1 MIRSPLSKKTMI
13 EVEPGPSTRRVLIP
27 LGLGTAISLLG
38 DSTLYTVLPQASI
51 AASAGVTL
59 AMVGIILG
67 INRLVRLLSNPIAGS
82 LYDRLPTRKLMI
94 ASLLI
99 GVISTTLYALGR
111 EVEIFLLGRVL
122 WGIAWSGIWIGGN
135 TIVLDIADDEN
146 RGRLSGRYQ
155 MWFFGG
161 IGASALFG
169 GLFTDVFGFHRGLL
183 ISAGL
188 TGMALLMWI
197 LVLPETKP
205 YRANSPR
212 ISQPKSSYRFPWKTA
227 ILTSIPVFVVRFGL
241 AGVIASTT
249 ILWLESFL
257 ADGVTLEG
265 GFIPIATF
273 TGVFVAVRTLT
284 GMISAPTAGT
294 LSDRLN
300 RRWLI
305 IAMLLAIGS
314 FGFWLMSSV
323 AMFSAF
329 LGALLASLPGGGVQ
343 TLAPATAGDIVRPE
357 VEGRVI
363 SVIYTFGD
371 IGSALGPPLAL
382 WLVGLVGL
390 SSLYKG
396 CSVLFALAALITLG
410 LEFQDAASRRVV
422 GA

>member
-1 MIRSPLSKKTMI
+1 
-13 EVEPGPSTRRVLIP
+13 
-27 LGLGTAISLLG
+27 
-38 DSTLYTVLPQASI
+38 
-51 AASAGVTL
+51 
-59 AMVGIILG
+59 
-67 INRLVRLLSNPIAGS
+67 
-82 LYDRLPTRKLMI
+82 MI
-94 ASLLI
+94 ASLFI
-99 GVISTTLYALGR
+99 GFISTTLYAIGR
-111 EVEIFLLGRVL
+111 GFEIFLLGRVL

-135 TIVLDIADDEN
+135 TIILDIANDEN

-155 MWFFGG
+155 MWFFAG
-161 IGASALFG
+161 IGASALLG
-169 GLFTDVFGFHRGLL
+169 GVFTDVFGFHRGLL

-197 LVLPETKP
+197 LYLPETKP
-205 YRANSPR
+205 YRVNTQR
-212 ISQPKSSYRFPWKTA
+212 MSQSGDRFPWKTA

-241 AGVIASTT
+241 AGVLASTT

-257 ADGVTLEG
+257 ADGVTFEG

-273 TGVFVAVRTLT
+273 TGAFVAVRTLT

-323 AMFSAF
+323 AMFTALS
-329 LGALLASLPGGGVQ
+329 GALLASLPGGGVQ

-363 SVIYTFGD
+363 SVIYTIGD

-382 WLVGLVGL
+382 WAVGVAGL
-390 SSLYKG
+390 TSLYRG
-396 CSVLFALAALITLG
+396 CSVLFALTAIITLG
-410 LEFQDAASRRVV
+410 LEFQDAASRRLVD
-422 GA
+422 A

>member
-1 MIRSPLSKKTMI
+1 MI
-13 EVEPGPSTRRVLIP
+13 EEEPVPSPGRVLIP

-38 DSTLYTVLPQASI
+38 DSTLYTVLPHASI

-59 AMVGIILG
+59 TMVGIILG
-67 INRLVRLLSNPIAGS
+67 VNRLVRLLSNPIAGS

-94 ASLLI
+94 ASLFI
-99 GVISTTLYALGR
+99 GFISTTLYAIGR
-111 EVEIFLLGRVL
+111 GFEIFLLGRIL

-135 TIVLDIADDEN
+135 TIVLDIANDEN

-155 MWFFGG
+155 MWFFAG
-161 IGASALFG
+161 IGASALLG
-169 GLFTDVFGFHRGLL
+169 GLFTDVLGFHGGLL
-183 ISAGL
+183 ISAAL

-197 LVLPETKP
+197 LYLPETKP
-205 YRANSPR
+205 YRVNTPR
-212 ISQPKSSYRFPWKTA
+212 KPQPKSGHRFPWKTA

-241 AGVIASTT
+241 AGVLASTT
-249 ILWLESFL
+249 IIWLESFL
-257 ADGVTLEG
+257 ADGVTFEG

-273 TGVFVAVRTLT
+273 TGAFVAVRTLT
-284 GMISAPTAGT
+284 GIISAPAAGT

-314 FGFWLMSSV
+314 FGLWLMSSV
-323 AMFSAF
+323 AMITAF

-363 SVIYTFGD
+363 SVIYTIGD
-371 IGSALGPPLAL
+371 VGSALGPPLAL
-382 WLVGLVGL
+382 WVVGVVGLT
-390 SSLYKG
+390 SLYKG
-396 CSVLFALAALITLG
+396 CSVLFALTALITLG

>member
-1 MIRSPLSKKTMI
+1 MIDT
-13 EVEPGPSTRRVLIP
+13 EPGPSPSRVLIP

-38 DSTLYTVLPQASI
+38 DSTLYTVLPHASI

-59 AMVGIILG
+59 TMVGIILG
-67 INRLVRLLSNPIAGS
+67 VNRLVRLVSNPIAGS

-94 ASLLI
+94 ASLFI
-99 GVISTTLYALGR
+99 GFISTMLYAIGGGF
-111 EVEIFLLGRVL
+111 EIFLLGRVL

-135 TIVLDIADDEN
+135 TIVLDIANDEN

-155 MWFFGG
+155 MWFFAG
-161 IGASALFG
+161 IGASAFLG
-169 GLFTDVFGFHRGLL
+169 GLFTDVFGFHGGLL
-183 ISAGL
+183 ISAIL

-197 LVLPETKP
+197 LYLPETKP
-205 YRANSPR
+205 YRVNTPR
-212 ISQPKSSYRFPWKTA
+212 NSQPKSSHRFPWKTA

-241 AGVIASTT
+241 AGVLASTT
-249 ILWLESFL
+249 IIWLESFI
-257 ADGVTLEG
+257 ADGVTFEG

-273 TGVFVAVRTLT
+273 TGAFVAVRTLT
-284 GMISAPTAGT
+284 GMISAPAAGT

-314 FGFWLMSSV
+314 FGLWLMSSV
-323 AMFSAF
+323 AMITAF

-357 VEGRVI
+357 FEGRVI
-363 SVIYTFGD
+363 SVIYTIGD
-371 IGSALGPPLAL
+371 VGSALGPPLAL
-382 WLVGLVGL
+382 WVVGVVGLT
-390 SSLYKG
+390 SLYKG
-396 CSVLFALAALITLG
+396 CSVLFALTALITLG
-410 LEFQDAASRRVV
+410 LEFQDTSSRSVL

>member
-1 MIRSPLSKKTMI
+1 MIHSPSSKNTMI
-13 EVEPGPSTRRVLIP
+13 EVEPGPSPRRVLLP

-38 DSTLYTVLPQASI
+38 DSTLYTVLPHASI

-59 AMVGIILG
+59 MMVGIILG
-67 INRLVRLLSNPIAGS
+67 VNRLVRLLSNPIAGS

-99 GVISTTLYALGR
+99 GFISTTLYAIGR
-111 EVEIFLLGRVL
+111 GFEIFLLGRIL

-135 TIVLDIADDEN
+135 TIVLDIANDEN

-155 MWFFGG
+155 MWFFAG
-161 IGASALFG
+161 IGASALLG
-169 GLFTDVFGFHRGLL
+169 GLFTDVFGFHGGLL
-183 ISAGL
+183 ISAAL

-197 LVLPETKP
+197 FYLPETKT
-205 YRANSPR
+205 YRVKKPEK
-212 ISQPKSSYRFPWKTA
+212 SQPESGARFPWKTA
-227 ILTSIPVFVVRFGL
+227 MLTSIPVFVVRFGL
-241 AGVIASTT
+241 AGILASTT

-257 ADGVTLEG
+257 ADGITFES

-273 TGVFVAVRTLT
+273 TGAFVAFRTLT
-284 GMISAPTAGT
+284 GMISAPAAGT

-300 RRWLI
+300 QRWLI

-314 FGFWLMSSV
+314 FGLWLMSSV
-323 AMFSAF
+323 AMTTAF

-343 TLAPATAGDIVRPE
+343 TLAPAIAGDIVRPE

-363 SVIYTFGD
+363 SIIYTIGD
-371 IGSALGPPLAL
+371 VGSALGPPLAL
-382 WLVGLVGL
+382 WVVGVVGLT
-390 SSLYKG
+390 SLYKG
-396 CSVLFALAALITLG
+396 CSVLFALTALVTLG
-410 LEFQDAASRRVV
+410 LEFQDAATRRVV

>member
-1 MIRSPLSKKTMI
+1 MIHSPLAKNTVI
-13 EVEPGPSTRRVLIP
+13 EGSPSPSPRRVLIP

-59 AMVGIILG
+59 TMVGILLG
-67 INRLVRLLSNPIAGS
+67 VNRLIRLLSNPIAGS

-99 GVISTTLYALGR
+99 GFISTTLYAIGR
-111 EVEIFLLGRVL
+111 GFEIFLLGRVL

-135 TIVLDIADDEN
+135 TIVLDIANDEN

-155 MWFFGG
+155 MWFFAG
-161 IGASALFG
+161 IGASALLG
-169 GLFTDVFGFHRGLL
+169 GLFTDVFGFHGGLL
-183 ISAGL
+183 ISSAL

-197 LVLPETKP
+197 LYLPETKP
-205 YRANSPR
+205 YRINQQR
-212 ISQPKSSYRFPWKTA
+212 QSQPKSSHRFPWKTA

-241 AGVIASTT
+241 AGIIASTT

-257 ADGVTLEG
+257 DDGVTFEG

-273 TGVFVAVRTLT
+273 TGAFVAVRTLT
-284 GMISAPTAGT
+284 GMISAPAAGT

-305 IAMLLAIGS
+305 MAMLLAIGS

-323 AMFSAF
+323 AMTTAF

-343 TLAPATAGDIVRPE
+343 TLAPATAGDTVRPE

-363 SVIYTFGD
+363 SVIYTIGD

-382 WLVGLVGL
+382 WIVGVMGL
-390 SSLYKG
+390 TSLYRG
-396 CSVLFALAALITLG
+396 CAVLFAFTALITLG
-410 LEFQDAASRRVV
+410 LEFQDAASRRVA

>member
-1 MIRSPLSKKTMI
+1 MI
-13 EVEPGPSTRRVLIP
+13 EADPGPSPRRVLLP

-38 DSTLYTVLPQASI
+38 DSTLYTVLPQTSI
-51 AASAGVTL
+51 AGSAGVTL
-59 AMVGIILG
+59 VMVGVLLG

-82 LYDRLPTRKLMI
+82 LYDRLPTRKLML

-99 GVISTTLYALGR
+99 GIISTTLYAVGR
-111 EVEIFLLGRVL
+111 GFEIFLLGRIL

-135 TIVLDIADDEN
+135 TIVLDIATDEN

-155 MWFFGG
+155 MWFFAG
-161 IGASALFG
+161 IGASALLG
-169 GLFTDVFGFHRGLL
+169 GLFTDVFGFHRGLF

-188 TGMALLMWI
+188 TGIALLMWI
-197 LVLPETKP
+197 FFLPETKP
-205 YRANSPR
+205 YHEKSQRN
-212 ISQPKSSYRFPWKTA
+212 SQPGSGHRFPWKTA

-241 AGVIASTT
+241 AGVLASTT

-265 GFIPIATF
+265 SYIPIATF

-284 GMISAPTAGT
+284 GLISAPTAGA

-305 IAMLLAIGS
+305 IAILLAIGS

-323 AMFSAF
+323 AMITAFS
-329 LGALLASLPGGGVQ
+329 GALLAALPGGGVQ
-343 TLAPATAGDIVRPE
+343 TLAPATAGDTVRPD

-363 SVIYTFGD
+363 SVIYTIGD

-382 WLVGLVGL
+382 WVVAAAGLIN
-390 SSLYKG
+390 LYRG
-396 CSVLFALAALITLG
+396 CAVFFAIAALFTLG
-410 LEFQDAASRRVV
+410 LEIQDAASRRMVE
-422 GA
+422 A

>member
-1 MIRSPLSKKTMI
+1 MI
-13 EVEPGPSTRRVLIP
+13 EVEPGPSPRRVLIP

-38 DSTLYTVLPQASI
+38 DSTLYTVLPHASI

-59 AMVGIILG
+59 TMVGIILG
-67 INRLVRLLSNPIAGS
+67 VNRLVRLLSNPIAGS

-94 ASLLI
+94 ASLFI
-99 GVISTTLYALGR
+99 GFISTTLYGIGR
-111 EVEIFLLGRVL
+111 GFEIFLLGRVL

-135 TIVLDIADDEN
+135 TIVLDISNDEN

-155 MWFFGG
+155 MWFFAG
-161 IGASALFG
+161 IGASALLG
-169 GLFTDVFGFHRGLL
+169 GLFTDVFGFHGGLL
-183 ISAGL
+183 ISAAL
-188 TGMALLMWI
+188 TGLALLMWI
-197 LVLPETKP
+197 LYLPETKP
-205 YRANSPR
+205 YRVNTPR
-212 ISQPKSSYRFPWKTA
+212 NSQPKSSHRFPWKTA

-241 AGVIASTT
+241 AGVLASTT
-249 ILWLESFL
+249 IIWLETFL
-257 ADGVTLEG
+257 ADGITFEG

-273 TGVFVAVRTLT
+273 TGAFVAVRTLT
-284 GMISAPTAGT
+284 GMISAPAAGT

-314 FGFWLMSSV
+314 FGLWLMSSV
-323 AMFSAF
+323 AMITAF

-363 SVIYTFGD
+363 SVIYTIGD
-371 IGSALGPPLAL
+371 VGSALGPPLAF
-382 WLVGLVGL
+382 WVIGVVGLT
-390 SSLYKG
+390 SLYKG
-396 CSVLFALAALITLG
+396 CSVLFALTALITLG
-410 LEFQDAASRRVV
+410 LEFQDTASRRVV

>member
-1 MIRSPLSKKTMI
+1 MIHSPLAKNTVI
-13 EVEPGPSTRRVLIP
+13 EVSPSPSPRRVLIP

-38 DSTLYTVLPQASI
+38 DSTLYTVLPQVSI

-59 AMVGIILG
+59 TMVGILLG
-67 INRLVRLLSNPIAGS
+67 ANRLIRLLSNPIAGS

-99 GVISTTLYALGR
+99 GFISTTLYAIGR
-111 EVEIFLLGRVL
+111 GFEIFLLGRVL

-135 TIVLDIADDEN
+135 TIVLDIANDEN

-155 MWFFGG
+155 MWFFAG
-161 IGASALFG
+161 IGASALLG
-169 GLFTDVFGFHRGLL
+169 GLFTDVFGFHGGLL

-197 LVLPETKP
+197 LYLPETKP
-205 YRANSPR
+205 YRINQQR
-212 ISQPKSSYRFPWKTA
+212 QSQPKSSHRFPWKTA

-241 AGVIASTT
+241 AGIIASTT

-257 ADGVTLEG
+257 DDGVTFEG

-273 TGVFVAVRTLT
+273 TGAFVAVRTLT
-284 GMISAPTAGT
+284 GMISAPAAGT

-305 IAMLLAIGS
+305 ISMLLAIGS

-323 AMFSAF
+323 AMTTAF

-343 TLAPATAGDIVRPE
+343 TLAPATAGDTVRPE

-363 SVIYTFGD
+363 SAIYTIGD

-382 WLVGLVGL
+382 WIVGVMGL
-390 SSLYKG
+390 TSLYRG
-396 CSVLFALAALITLG
+396 CAVLFAFTALITLG
-410 LEFQDAASRRVV
+410 LEFQDAASRRVA